1 MDEVQKELQEAYV
14 VQNTAKMNVDQ
25 ASKRISAAL
34 QAAKQAKDETAELI
48 SRLQISEIIRGAIAQ
63 ELKDSEQME
72 QEINRKA
79 SEGQKALEELRKQES
94 SKQKETE
101 SLHIATAG
109 LEQQLAFIRENTGTY
124 RRRTGQI

>member
-34 QAAKQAKDETAELI
+34 QAAKQAKDETAELNQ
-48 SRLQISEIIRGAIAQ
+48 QIVDIGDNQGAIAQ

-101 SLHIATAG
+101 SLHIATA
-109 LEQQLAFIRENTGTY
+109 RVWNSS
-124 RRRTGQI
+124 